1 MESAAKKIAVQ
12 QQSLD
17 TLAKVFLNSRI
28 ALDYLLAKLAVC
40 AMTNT
45 TYYNW
50 IDTFGDAETQLY
62 KITD

>member
-62 KITD
+62 KIND